1 MESGH
6 SFMGSVITLALIAL
20 VLVAFWKVF
29 EKAGRPGWQAIVP
42 FYNLYVLCQIVGW
55 PGWYLV
61 FFLIPLVN
69 MVMTV
74 VLQFKV
80 AGVFKKGV
88 GFAIGLILLPIVF
101 LPILGFGDDTYTAPA
116 PKA

>member
-1 MESGH
+1 IGLSP
-6 SFMGSVITLALIAL
+6 FWSVLA
-20 VLVAFWKVF
+20 
-29 EKAGRPGWQAIVP
+29 
-42 FYNLYVLCQIVGW
+42 
-55 PGWYLV
+55 
-61 FFLIPLVN
+61 LIPLVN
-69 MVMTV
+69 MVMTA

-80 AGVFKKGV
+80 AAVFKKGV